1 MGPGEPDPLYQVVG
15 LVKDT
20 KYGHLKEDARPIAFF
35 PSAQDANPDPDAQIL
50 VRSNAPL
57 LILISSVKRV
67 ILEANP
73 DIDLDFKV
81 FKTQINESL
90 LQERLMA
97 TLSGFFGFLAA
108 LLATIGLYGVMSY
121 MVAQRQNEIGVRMA
135 LGANG
140 RDVLRMVLREAGLL
154 LVIGLAV
161 GAALAVAA
169 GRAATSMLYGL
180 KPHDPITMALA
191 IASLAAVAL
200 LASYVPALRAARLEP
215 MVALRDE

>member
-1 MGPGEPDPLYQVVG
+1 
-15 LVKDT
+15 
-20 KYGHLKEDARPIAFF
+20 
-35 PSAQDANPDPDAQIL
+35 
-50 VRSNAPL
+50 
-57 LILISSVKRV
+57 
-67 ILEANP
+67 
-73 DIDLDFKV
+73 
-81 FKTQINESL
+81 
-90 LQERLMA
+90 MA

-140 RDVLRMVLREAGLL
+140 RDVLRMILREAGLL
-154 LVIGLAV
+154 LAIGLVA
-161 GAALAVAA
+161 GTALAVAA

-180 KPHDPITMALA
+180 KPHYPITMALA
-191 IASLAAVAL
+191 IASLAVVAL

>member
-1 MGPGEPDPLYQVVG
+1 MGPGEPDPVYQIVG

-20 KYGHLKEDARPIAFF
+20 KYLHLKEDATSIAFF
-35 PSAQDANPDPDAQIL
+35 PAAQDANPDSGDQIL
-50 VRSNAPL
+50 VRANTPL
-57 LILISSVKRV
+57 VGLISSVKRT

-81 FKTQINESL
+81 FKTQIDESL

-140 RDVLRMVLREAGLL
+140 RDVSRMILREAGLL

-161 GAALAVAA
+161 GAALSVAA

>member
-1 MGPGEPDPLYQVVG
+1 V
-15 LVKDT
+15 
-20 KYGHLKEDARPIAFF
+20 
-35 PSAQDANPDPDAQIL
+35 S
-50 VRSNAPL
+50 
-57 LILISSVKRV
+57 LISAVKRV

-121 MVAQRQNEIGVRMA
+121 MVAQRQNEIGIRMA

-140 RDVLRMVLREAGLL
+140 RDVLRMILREAGLL
-154 LVIGLAV
+154 LLIGLAV
-161 GAALAVAA
+161 GTALAVAA

-200 LASYVPALRAARLEP
+200 LASYLPALRAARLQP

>member
-1 MGPGEPDPLYQVVG
+1 
-15 LVKDT
+15 
-20 KYGHLKEDARPIAFF
+20 
-35 PSAQDANPDPDAQIL
+35 
-50 VRSNAPL
+50 
-57 LILISSVKRV
+57 VKRV

-97 TLSGFFGFLAA
+97 TLSGFLGFLAA
-108 LLATIGLYGVMSY
+108 LPATIGLYGVMSY

-140 RDVLRMVLREAGLL
+140 RDVLRMILREAGLL
-154 LVIGLAV
+154 LAIGLVA
-161 GAALAVAA
+161 GAALPVAA
-169 GRAATSMLYGL
+169 SRAATSMLDCL

-191 IASLAAVAL
+191 MASLAVVAL
-200 LASYVPALRAARLEP
+200 LASYVPAHRAARLEP

>member
-1 MGPGEPDPLYQVVG
+1 VVG

-20 KYGHLKEDARPIAFF
+20 KYGHLKEDARSIAFF
-35 PSAQDANPDPDAQIL
+35 PAAQEANPDPGAQIL

-57 LILISSVKRV
+57 VSIISSVKRV

-121 MVAQRQNEIGVRMA
+121 MVAQRQNEIGIRMA

-140 RDVLRMVLREAGLL
+140 RDVLRMILREAGLL
-154 LVIGLAV
+154 LVIGL
-161 GAALAVAA
+161 GAGTALAVAA

-200 LASYVPALRAARLEP
+200 VASYVPALRAARLEP